1 MEEDTVEVKNGEF
14 EKAQLGQRSERDL

>member
-1 MEEDTVEVKNGEF
+1 MEENTVEVKNGEF